1 MIQKVQLVNYLFYML
16 YSTHFKKNT
25 NLILVILTNKTPKST
40 IEMKKK
46 TRKKYKEVQLT
57 SIPGL

>member
-46 TRKKYKEVQLT
+46 QEKSTKKFN
-57 SIPGL
+57 